1 VAAESAAMEVLPLT
15 ASQARTIASW
25 RYPGAYATYDFAAAD
40 ELARDHW
47 AVIESGELVGYC
59 CFGPPARV
67 PGAHERPG
75 TLDLGYGLAP
85 ERMAQHA
92 GRRFVG
98 AILEF
103 AEKRFEVDQF
113 RLYILDWNRRSQKVA
128 EALGFAFESI
138 LKSGE
143 GTFMVF
149 VRDVGA

>member
-1 VAAESAAMEVLPLT
+1 ME
-15 ASQARTIASW
+15 
-25 RYPGAYATYDFAAAD
+25 YPGAYATYDFADAE

-85 ERMAQHA
+85 ERTAQHA
-92 GRRFVG
+92 GRRFVR

-103 AEKRFEVDQF
+103 AEKRFEAEQF

-128 EALGFAFESI
+128 EALGFALESS
-138 LKSGE
+138 LKSDE

-149 VRDVGA
+149 VRDVGHDGPKVRFSPRHAICT